1 MLQEPEWQ
9 DKDGNRA
16 GFKSEAYGCKVTSKI
31 AQPDMVLLGDEV
43 GANLDITGDGHIVG
57 DKFLC
62 EKGFISQRK
71 ETIKAKRFKV
81 IGLTNLL
88 GEPI

>member
-1 MLQEPEWQ
+1 
-9 DKDGNRA
+9 
-16 GFKSEAYGCKVTSKI
+16 
-31 AQPDMVLLGDEV
+31 MVLLGDEV

-88 GEPI
+88 GEPIWCIVINEVKEQLFDICACIDLSKQKVGYEIDEE